1 MRTKTTR
8 FTLGKIGAGV
18 AAVATAGAAS
28 AGELA
33 TAVTDGIDK
42 GELTLIGV
50 GVLAVCGIIVLIK
63 AARRASGG

>member
-1 MRTKTTR
+1 MRIKTTR

-33 TAVTDGIDK
+33 TAVTDGLDK

-50 GVLAVCGIIVLIK
+50 GVLTLCGVVALIK
-63 AARRASGG
+63 SGKRAAS